1 MSGRYAD
8 FDDTTRK
15 VKAPK
20 DILAAQNI
28 PGHGVNNSMTV
39 ALPVECYLVI
49 LIVLYLY
56 LQAHLILHTAGF

>member
-56 LQAHLILHTAGF
+56 L